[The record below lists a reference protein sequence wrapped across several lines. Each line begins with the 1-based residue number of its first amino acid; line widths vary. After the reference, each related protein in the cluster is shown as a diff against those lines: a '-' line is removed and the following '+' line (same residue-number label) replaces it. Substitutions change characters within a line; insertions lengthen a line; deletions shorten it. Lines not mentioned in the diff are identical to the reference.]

1 MKLLAT
7 QSELKAIR
15 TICGDYD
22 KLASMILASAGD
34 DTFYYTPAKEAYK
47 VIVKRLR
54 ENGSIPDWSEVISD
68 PIISEDTR
76 KILKASRELPAV
88 SKDKVTSIIGTLDK
102 YRKLR
107 GLVNMAQ
114 NVLDSIEDKA
124 VDLDELIE
132 TTSDQLTKARAR
144 GDAKTQLHH
153 IGKNNN
159 STGIVKEML
168 YGKSKPSV
176 PTGFRAFDERNGG
189 ILLGSL
195 WTIGANTGGGK
206 TAMAVNVLRNMTE
219 FAAEDCCI
227 VPLEMTAT
235 QTMDRL
241 MGILTGLEVNK
252 ISQKKLAAGEK
263 KVVKD
268 TYRKYV
274 DTLKQ
279 NNTRYTIYEPEEDV
293 SIEEVLLTL
302 KPHGY
307 KVILIDYIS
316 LLKGADGDDQWR
328 QLGNIARFAK
338 VFAKNNNCIVVLL
351 CQVSEEGKIRYAQAI
366 AEHSNNAWIWT
377 MPGEESE
384 TSIMDIRQVKARNQH
399 RFNFQLLSNNLTM
412 RICDLEDGDTEMNN
426 PDDDDEPKEK
436 KTHFSVNRKGNGA
449 DEDGDDSP
457 SGGRS
462 KKKRKQLATAGD
474 GDDEEYVGDINE
486 DHREDSDDEDD

>member
-7 QSELKAIR
+7 QAELKAIR
-15 TICGDYD
+15 TICGDYE
-22 KLASMILASAGD
+22 KLSSMILATAGE
-34 DTFYYTPAKEAYK
+34 DTFYYKPAKEAYK

-54 ENGSIPDWSEVISD
+54 ENGSIPDWSEVTAD
-68 PIISEDTR
+68 PSISEDTR
-76 KILKASRELPAV
+76 KILKSSRELPAI
-88 SKDKVTSIIGTLDK
+88 SKDKVASIVTTLDK

-132 TTSDQLTKARAR
+132 NTSDALTKARAR

-153 IGKNNN
+153 IGKHNN
-159 STGIVKEML
+159 STHIVKEML

-252 ISQKKLAAGEK
+252 ISQKKLSGGEK
-263 KVVKD
+263 KIVKD

-384 TSIMDIRQVKARNQH
+384 TSIMDIRQIKARNQH

-412 RICDLEDGDTEMNN
+412 RISDLDDGDTDMNN
-426 PDDDDEPKEK
+426 PDDDENQDGDDSKEK
-436 KTHFSVNRKGNGA
+436 KTHYQVDRNG
-449 DEDGDDSP
+449 DSKA
-457 SGGRS
+457 GR
-462 KKKRKQLATAGD
+462 KKRKRVAATAG
-474 GDDEEYVGDINE
+474 GDDEEGYVGDINE
-486 DHREDSDDEDD
+486 EHKDEAEDEDDED